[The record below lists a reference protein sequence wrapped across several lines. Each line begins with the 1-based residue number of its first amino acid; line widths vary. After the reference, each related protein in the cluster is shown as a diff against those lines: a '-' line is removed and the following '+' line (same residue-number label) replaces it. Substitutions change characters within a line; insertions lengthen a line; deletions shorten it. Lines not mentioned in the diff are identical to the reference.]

1 MPTPVGSPRPA
12 VKLEP
17 ASSPSFPTAAAAAR
31 TLMDRGPT
39 VGGTARSSTSELVS
53 LLSADDFVGASDP
66 GVDSQSDFG
75 GGSAPSAGRSSVG
88 SMEWTNSS
96 SSVDWETTGGTIL
109 IDELRPSK
117 SASAAASSRSSQTT
131 RNSFPATAG
140 GIKTEPSASC
150 DDAGV
155 VGLVA
160 EKPPITVKLSRRV
173 LKPSPQQQQ
182 QRRSGPADLDAD
194 RAAAKERARTVLQG
208 SKLSSSTAM
217 SDVESLDCE
226 VDSLTSAAVGL
237 ASSSCPGPGRLSASP
252 RLPGGGGTGP
262 PGQLPKPGDK
272 RPRVGGG
279 NKLTGGTPAEKKQ
292 RRNDDGRKMSR
303 KIYEFDEDNDVF
315 VSAGGG
321 QSTMTGKIST
331 IKITKSEGRL
341 QIQKPGAAMV
351 SPGGSRPVH
360 KSVVSSASGQVSGS
374 AVRLGRPPGF
384 PLRPVVRSKSLVV
397 GPKSDAKAAGLPVA
411 RMKSSPAPVVSSG
424 GGIMSASSS
433 FTKPAVANTA
443 RPSTSSTAAA
453 AKPRPVQP
461 VAKKK
466 GSLSAVIEKLSKGVS
481 AGAEADKKVLYDD
494 VRLAII
500 REGNKPST
508 PTREMSSS
516 SSSSKSS
523 MSAGTKRPEGVKE
536 SSVRLTAVPVRKQ
549 AASQVSDVSRSQ
561 AGMVR
566 FTAPPASPP
575 LLPANDQ
582 RPVVHSLQSQ
592 SVPKIPREQTYRPP
606 AVGVQSVHPGV
617 AAVAR
622 VSEVEVA
629 EAGVRGMLTQPSVR
643 TTPRPCAPLPTKSSP
658 AAVDTAAGRMKTTPD
673 AVVGRGVDATVAQS
687 GEAAEE
693 AVDQLHSAR
702 HFMDAMSRG
711 SSRVCESGV
720 VVERRLSPPRSPSP
734 SPLTTVDV
742 TKPTVVDTTDA
753 SCELGSVLS
762 AAPPQLAS
770 LPVDLSAD
778 RVGRQPDAAAAA
790 AVTSRFR
797 PPSDASLRSPPCSP
811 VTSLIIDCFPGSP
824 VLVCASNA
832 TSSPVAGALS
842 DSATSLPSDAA
853 ADDLGRVDR
862 RQSASPG
869 TSVGGGDTAASDID
883 DDLMNEALMMSADI
897 ANDQHAKL

>member
-1 MPTPVGSPRPA
+1 
-12 VKLEP
+12 
-17 ASSPSFPTAAAAAR
+17 
-31 TLMDRGPT
+31 
-39 VGGTARSSTSELVS
+39 
-53 LLSADDFVGASDP
+53 
-66 GVDSQSDFG
+66 
-75 GGSAPSAGRSSVG
+75 
-88 SMEWTNSS
+88 MEWTNSS
-96 SSVDWETTGGTIL
+96 SSVDWETTGSTIL

-131 RNSFPATAG
+131 RNSFPAAAG

-150 DDAGV
+150 DDAGM

-173 LKPSPQQQQ
+173 QKPSPQQQQ

-208 SKLSSSTAM
+208 SKLSSSTAV

-272 RPRVGGG
+272 RPRVGSG

-351 SPGGSRPVH
+351 SPGSSRPVH

-516 SSSSKSS
+516 SSSSKSI

-536 SSVRLTAVPVRKQ
+536 SSVRLTAVPVRKP

-592 SVPKIPREQTYRPP
+592 PVPKIPREQTYRPP
-606 AVGVQSVHPGV
+606 AVGVQSVHPGA

-629 EAGVRGMLTQPSVR
+629 EAGARGMLTQPSVR

-762 AAPPQLAS
+762 ATPPQLAS

-842 DSATSLPSDAA
+842 DSAMSLPSDAA